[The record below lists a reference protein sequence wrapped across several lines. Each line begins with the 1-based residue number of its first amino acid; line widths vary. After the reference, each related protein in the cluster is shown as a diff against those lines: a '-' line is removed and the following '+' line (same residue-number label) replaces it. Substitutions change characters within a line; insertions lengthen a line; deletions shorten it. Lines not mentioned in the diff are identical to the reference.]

1 MKINAVITKRPSLS
15 NEKRKIEEVDRNLL
29 AIASIMMLSIVSG
42 ALIYRFKSDVF
53 SDGIFKYFV
62 AFSTDLSGKS
72 FAEAFSGFFAVD
84 LSVLLLISVFGVSAY
99 GRVPILLTVI
109 FRLLG
114 IGALGSFLL
123 DKYSAEGIKFFL
135 AVIVPG
141 KLFMLFAL
149 LLSAQNCFQ
158 TSKLTKQAIDGK
170 NTEEISLKLFWLRN
184 IVSAAIFLISALVDT
199 LALRFLS
206 PLFKLEI

>member
-1 MKINAVITKRPSLS
+1 MKINAVITKKPIQA
-15 NEKRKIEEVDRNLL
+15 NEKRKIEDVDRNLL
-29 AIASIMMLSIVSG
+29 AIASIMMLSIISG
-42 ALIYRFKSDVF
+42 ALIYRFKSGAF
-53 SDGIFKYFV
+53 SDGIFNYFV

-84 LSVLLLISVFGVSAY
+84 LSVLLLMSVFGVSAY
-99 GRVPILLTVI
+99 GRVPILFTVI

-123 DKYSAEGIKFFL
+123 DKYSGEGMKFFL

-158 TSKLTKQAIDGK
+158 TSKLTKQAVVGK
-170 NTEEISLKLFWLRN
+170 NSEEISLKLFWLRN
-184 IVSAAIFLISALVDT
+184 IVSIVIFSISALVDT
-199 LALRFLS
+199 LTLRFVS
-206 PLFKLEI
+206 PLFKLEM